1 MKKDVII
8 CLGDVF
14 SSPKTIENMKIKAE
28 KAVDLYKQGIAD
40 KIIFTGG
47 FKTRKE
53 LSEAQHMSSIAIK
66 LDISKKDIILE
77 EKSYTTIGNAYYSQA
92 IMDNN
97 GFNSAIIVT
106 SPYHIRRTKYVF
118 EKIMKDKR
126 LHFRK
131 CKNNL
136 NIFERVS
143 YSIEEIKNLLRLKI
157 IYEDDISKWIELELF
172 QQNKKKD

>member
-14 SSPKTIENMKIKAE
+14 SSPKTIENMKFKTE
-28 KAVDLYKQGIAD
+28 KAVDLYKQGMAD

-47 FKTRKE
+47 FKTKKE
-53 LSEAQHMSSIAIK
+53 LSEAQYMASIAIK
-66 LDISKKDIILE
+66 LDISKKNIMLE
-77 EKSYTTIGNAYYSQA
+77 EKSYTTIGNAYYSKA

-126 LHFRK
+126 LYFRR

-136 NIFERVS
+136 NILEWIF
-143 YSIEEIKNLLRLKI
+143 YSIEELKSLLRLKI
-157 IYEDDISKWIELELF
+157 IYKDDVSKWIELEF
-172 QQNKKKD
+172 FKQNKKKD